1 MSGHAADERGAPSSR
16 GKIVVISGP
25 SGSGKT
31 TVCDA
36 LLSDPN
42 VTLSV
47 SATTRS
53 PRPGER
59 DGVHYH
65 FLSREQFRERAERS
79 YFAEHAEYD
88 GELYGTPREPLEKAL
103 AEGRTVL
110 VEIDVQGAAQ
120 LRSAYPDGIYI
131 FLDAPGRDAAMA
143 RLERRNTETPQERSR
158 RMQMAERER
167 ETAQGQCFDYTV
179 INDDLDQTVAELR
192 RLILGGLA
200 ARTGS

>member
-1 MSGHAADERGAPSSR
+1 MSGHAADARRAPSSR

-65 FLSREQFRERAERS
+65 FLSREQFGERAERG
-79 YFAEHAEYD
+79 YFAEYAEYD
-88 GELYGTPREPLEKAL
+88 GELYGTPREPLEEAL

-110 VEIDVQGAAQ
+110 VEIDVQGAAL
-120 LRSAYPDGIYI
+120 LRSAYPDGMYI
-131 FLDAPGRDAAMA
+131 FLDAPGHDVAMA
-143 RLERRNTETPQERSR
+143 RLEHRNTETPQERSR
-158 RMQMAERER
+158 RMQTAERER